1 MCRFLRMVTNFKKF
15 VLLIILFFSSAHLNA
30 ELEKAWEIIDVK
42 KDSFFFIDR
51 ESMVFNEDE
60 KIARIWQL
68 ENFRSIKRL
77 PPQSIS
83 TRVDYDCNN
92 SKFRTFVQYYH
103 TGVMS
108 KGKLIVANLEGKY
121 YWKPV
126 LKDSLAA
133 RIFTITCE
141 KPPVFVEVKSKDNDN
156 VGDKK
161 SEKKDFKETNDK
173 KNSKETKEVKTD
185 KN

>member
-1 MCRFLRMVTNFKKF
+1 MAFNFKKY
-15 VLLIILFFSSAHLNA
+15 LLLSLLFFSTAHLNA
-30 ELEKAWEIIDVK
+30 ELEKAWEIVDVK

-51 ESMVFNEDE
+51 ESVVFNEDE
-60 KIARIWQL
+60 NIVRIWQL
-68 ENFRSIKRL
+68 ENYRSIKRL

-83 TRVDYDCNN
+83 TRVDYDCSN
-92 SKFRTFVQYYH
+92 SKYRTFVQYHH

-121 YWKPV
+121 NWKPI

-141 KPPVFVEVKSKDNDN
+141 KTPVFAEVKSKVNDN
-156 VGDKK
+156 
-161 SEKKDFKETNDK
+161 SEE
-173 KNSKETKEVKTD
+173 KNSNKE
-185 KN
+185 NI